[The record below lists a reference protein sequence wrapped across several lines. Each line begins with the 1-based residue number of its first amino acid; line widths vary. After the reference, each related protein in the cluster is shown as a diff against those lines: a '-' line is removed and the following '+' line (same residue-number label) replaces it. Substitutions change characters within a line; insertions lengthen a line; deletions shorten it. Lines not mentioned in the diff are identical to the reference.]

1 MTFYPMEI
9 YIEAFQC
16 HTAQIDAGCRSRMR
30 VLLIV
35 DATTE
40 ALLFGL
46 PVGVEKMD
54 MKRSGVLSR
63 IINPMNPVKRT

>member
-1 MTFYPMEI
+1 
-9 YIEAFQC
+9 
-16 HTAQIDAGCRSRMR
+16 MR

>member
-1 MTFYPMEI
+1 MEH
-9 YIEAFQC
+9 IEIILLNILMYWYQE
-16 HTAQIDAGCRSRMR
+16 SMR

>member
-1 MTFYPMEI
+1 MYWYQE
-9 YIEAFQC
+9 
-16 HTAQIDAGCRSRMR
+16 SMR

-46 PVGVEKMD
+46 PVGVEKNGYEKIWCFEPD
-54 MKRSGVLSR
+54 HRSL
-63 IINPMNPVKRT
+63 